1 MNQNI
6 AVQGLIFFEMEVQ
19 KMNFTNDELWLIYIY
34 EAETRRGTIGELK
47 QMRKDLED
55 DETELLNLTDSVL
68 KKIRHMT
75 DKEYLAIDFTQI
87 FIEMGDVNADET

>member
-1 MNQNI
+1 
-6 AVQGLIFFEMEVQ
+6 
-19 KMNFTNDELWLIYIY
+19 MNFTNDELWLIYIY

-68 KKIRHMT
+68 KKFRHMT

-87 FIEMGDVNADET
+87 FDEMRDLNADET